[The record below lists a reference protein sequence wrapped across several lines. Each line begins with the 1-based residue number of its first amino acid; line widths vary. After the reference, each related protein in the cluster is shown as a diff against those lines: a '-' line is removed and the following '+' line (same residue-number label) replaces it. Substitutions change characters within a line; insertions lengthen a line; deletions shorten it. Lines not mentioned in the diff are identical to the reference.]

1 MKPMMGMR
9 QQDDGTLAQ
18 IRYWSN
24 IGGSGIS
31 PNILERTGF
40 WPQSV
45 IDKLREKGVDTS
57 QPIEQIFGG
66 TVKFKPLPGRE
77 AERQRNAIMF
87 ALNQDLQIMKHI
99 QYTIDLIMSLLKEK
113 WHSDD
118 MSYLPEDL
126 AEEFKKMIKSPSRYV
141 IAENPSISRQ
151 LLAILPILNGWKN
164 GYGYWSGLFT
174 AANTMFGEMA
184 LYGASS
190 ALENMAVRGRGTPQK
205 NAEFISLE
213 DMADHAVEMI
223 EG

>member
-1 MKPMMGMR
+1 
-9 QQDDGTLAQ
+9 
-18 IRYWSN
+18 
-24 IGGSGIS
+24 
-31 PNILERTGF
+31 
-40 WPQSV
+40 
-45 IDKLREKGVDTS
+45 
-57 QPIEQIFGG
+57 
-66 TVKFKPLPGRE
+66 
-77 AERQRNAIMF
+77 MF

-118 MSYLPEDL
+118 MSYLPGDL